1 MLRLR
6 FGEPVRFKFLVG
18 NTYVFILMQ
27 SEEVVKQKLTNRRT
41 DEVNSFQN
49 FRSIMEKHLHKFNF
63 PSGHKMSYKKC
74 LFVRLVLSH
83 MST

>member
-18 NTYVFILMQ
+18 NTNVFVLMQ
-27 SEEVVKQKLTNRRT
+27 SEEVVKQKLTNRST
-41 DEVNSFQN
+41 EEVNSFQN

-63 PSGHKMSYKKC
+63 PSGHKMSYKKMFIC
-74 LFVRLVLSH
+74 KVSFISY
-83 MST
+83 MA